1 MIYHGCFLFMQR
13 KITSLKAQ
21 KRNPQRVNVFLDGEY
36 AFGLTRYVAAWL
48 QIGQELEDDRIAQ
61 LLAEDEVETAHQKA
75 IRFINYR
82 PRTEYESQKKLS
94 ELGYSDDVISIIIER
109 LKNVGLIDDN
119 NYASSWI
126 TDRIMNHPTS
136 PRFMS
141 FELRRRGVDQEIIDS
156 ALADIDETQLAFK
169 VSMKK
174 IRTLKFNDP
183 IYIKNKLY
191 SYLYRQGFDSDVCKL
206 VIYQIFDSEESK
218 EITHDEEALS

>member
-1 MIYHGCFLFMQR
+1 MQR

-48 QIGQELEDDRIAQ
+48 QTGQELDNDRIAQ
-61 LLAEDEVETAHQKA
+61 LLAEDEVETAHQQA

-82 PRTEYESQKKLS
+82 PRTEYETQKKLS
-94 ELGYSDDVISIIIER
+94 ELGYSDDVILIIIER

-169 VSMKK
+169 LSKKK

-191 SYLYRQGFDSDVCKL
+191 SYLYRQGFDSAVCKL
-206 VIYQIFDSEESK
+206 VIYQILDSEESK